1 MIFYDFSF
9 PFWSF
14 ATSTTLEQKG
24 KFRKK
29 SRMDCSNESYLPFQL
44 VNESNQSEIF
54 TKKKKNSRICQGYST
69 NQISKLTLGSTRIP
83 NLFFVGSFY
92 YLDFFNYQCSKKK
105 DKEWQYHKK
114 KYQTKVLY

>member
-54 TKKKKNSRICQGYST
+54 TKKKRTVGYVKAIL
-69 NQISKLTLGSTRIP
+69 QIKSV
-83 NLFFVGSFY
+83 N
-92 YLDFFNYQCSKKK
+92 
-105 DKEWQYHKK
+105 
-114 KYQTKVLY
+114 